1 VRTRP
6 LALAVLAFA
15 LGCAGGGSKVVED
28 AGEFRGHR
36 RIGVAPF
43 VDSRGQGEAVADAI
57 AAGLR
62 EMRYEPVD
70 QKALAQVLRSRM
82 PNASFIL
89 GIEALERI
97 QEKVPVDAIIFGR
110 IAPDWSSALMTVNE
124 TEMGDPILQI
134 VLKPRD
140 RKRAAFADA
149 GELAKEALR
158 VLASLR

>member
-1 VRTRP
+1 VRRSP
-6 LALAVLAFA
+6 LALAALAFL
-15 LGCAGGGSKVVED
+15 LGCAGGRSKVLED
-28 AGEFRGHR
+28 AGEFRAHR

-43 VDSRGQGEAVADAI
+43 TDSRGQGAAVADAI

-70 QKALAQVLRSRM
+70 QKALAKVLENRM
-82 PNASFIL
+82 PNSSFIL

-97 QEKVPVDAIIFGR
+97 QDKAPVDAIIFGR

-124 TEMGDPILQI
+124 MEMGGPILQI
-134 VLKPRD
+134 VLKPRG
-140 RKRAAFADA
+140 RKQAAFADA
-149 GELAKEALR
+149 GDLAKEALR